1 MIMDVLEAR
10 AAIEAILASIP
21 DKALPDF
28 DKVEVSED
36 GTTCVWWGSEGYH
49 LGSAKRNGERNP
61 IQIRGHGAWK
71 AIQAEMTYRADKRYL
86 ENGDKP
92 HGIKLAKKTVL
103 R

>member
-1 MIMDVLEAR
+1 MNILEAR
-10 AAIEAILASIP
+10 AAIEEILESIP
-21 DKALPDF
+21 DKDLPTF

-36 GTTCVWWGSEGYH
+36 GSTCVWWGGHGRH
-49 LGSAKRNGERNP
+49 LGSAKAGDQRDPLVYRRSASWDAIEGE
-61 IQIRGHGAWK
+61 
-71 AIQAEMTYRADKRYL
+71 MVYRADRRYL

>member
-1 MIMDVLEAR
+1 MNIIEAR

-28 DKVEVSED
+28 DKVEVEED
-36 GTTCVWWGSEGYH
+36 GTTVVWWGCTGYH
-49 LGSAKRNGERNP
+49 LGSAKRGGERNP
-61 IQIRGHGAWK
+61 IQLRERAAWA
-71 AIQAEMTYRADKRYL
+71 AIEGEMTYRADKRFL